1 VALEDAVNFP
11 VHYHLTTLGIWHL
24 SEWDALMF
32 LHSHGAT
39 LSGAPQIAHLLG
51 YSEAEF
57 VTALDRLESLGLVRR
72 PLGGKGLCLYR
83 FSLPKDQ
90 ARLSSF
96 VELMRLSETR
106 TGRLQLRSNLL
117 QGRSEP
123 PTPADDSDL
132 PLKRSLIMDKNNDDV
147 VRTGIAGLDG
157 ILLGGIPRK
166 NLILVEGTVGSGK
179 TILGMEFI
187 YRGITQFN
195 EPGMIVVFETS
206 PDKLIRDAAA
216 FGWDFAALQRESKLQ
231 IIFTS
236 PEVLEQELSSPT
248 SLLMETAVEIGA
260 QRIFIDGIG
269 LLRRASNGDSMTP
282 SGPGSYRDVLH
293 QLIEGL
299 SREKMT
305 AMFSHEIGSSTASQ
319 MTLESAELL
328 VDTVVR
334 LTQSLHGRRIECSI
348 QIVKSRGQDY
358 DRGKHALDITGGK
371 GLEVY
376 RRVQAPVRLSVGAA
390 QPSSTT
396 RRSAIGVEALDT
408 LLGGG
413 IFDGSTTMVVGLSGV
428 GKTVLGTQ
436 ILLEGAT
443 KQGTTG
449 LLVSLDE
456 HPAQIVRNA
465 QTIGL
470 ALQEQVDSGVIHLL
484 FESPQELNIDAHFA
498 KIVSVIEKYNI
509 QRMVIDGMTSYS
521 TALVDQGVYRDF
533 FHALVSHSKE
543 RLMTT
548 FFNYENPEFLGLS
561 TFMPDFPVS
570 SIVDNIILLSLVE
583 INSSLR
589 RCATVVKARGSK
601 HEFDSREYTIGQG
614 GITLLPFEES
624 VANGIKA
631 LPFANYSSILSR
643 APTRLTVSAP
653 TKEAKV
659 KATASRANMRR
670 Q

>member
-1 VALEDAVNFP
+1 VALEKHGNFP
-11 VHYHLTTLGIWHL
+11 VHEHLEIL
-24 SEWDALMF
+24 SVSLLCEWDALVF
-32 LHSHGAT
+32 LYRHGAS
-39 LSGAPQIAHLLG
+39 LASAQQIASLLG
-51 YSEAEF
+51 YDVATLA
-57 VTALDRLESLGLVRR
+57 TALDRLESLGLVKRS
-72 PLGGKGLCLYR
+72 LGAKGLRLYR
-83 FSLPKDQ
+83 FSLPTDPV
-90 ARLSSF
+90 RLSSF
-96 VELMRLSETR
+96 VEIMGLAEKR
-106 TGRLQLRSNLL
+106 TGRLQLLSYLQ

-123 PTPADDSDL
+123 PTRAGASDL
-132 PLKRSLIMDKNNDDV
+132 PLEGNMIVNEDNV
-147 VRTGIAGLDG
+147 VRTGIPGLDA
-157 ILLGGIPRK
+157 ILIGGIPRT

-179 TILGMEFI
+179 TLLGTEFI

-216 FGWDFAALQRESKLQ
+216 LGWDLAALQEQRKLQ

-236 PEVLEQELSSPT
+236 PEVLVQELSAAT
-248 SLLMETAVEIGA
+248 SLLLETAVEIGA

-269 LLRRASNGDSMTP
+269 LLRRASTGNPMPP
-282 SGPGSYRDVLH
+282 SGPGSYREVLH

-299 SREKMT
+299 SRENLT
-305 AMFSHEIGSSTASQ
+305 AMFSHEIGTYAESQ
-319 MTLESAELL
+319 LTLESAEIL
-328 VDTVVR
+328 VDTVIR
-334 LTQSLHGRRIECSI
+334 LRQVAHGRRVESSI
-348 QIVKSRGQDY
+348 QIVKSRGKDY
-358 DRGKHALDITGGK
+358 ERGQHGLQIVDGK

-376 RRVQAPVRLSVGAA
+376 RRVQAPVRRPAGAA

-396 RRSAIGVEALDT
+396 RRSAIGVEALDS

-413 IFDGSTTMVVGLSGV
+413 IYDGSTTMVVGLSGV

-436 ILLEGAT
+436 ILLEGAVQ
-443 KQGTTG
+443 QGTSG

-465 QTIGL
+465 ESIGL
-470 ALQEQVDSGVIHLL
+470 KLQEQVDSGRIHLL

-498 KIVSVIEKYNI
+498 KIVDMIEKHKI

-521 TALVDQGVYRDF
+521 TALVDQDVYRDF

-614 GITLLPFEES
+614 GIKLLPFDES
-624 VANGIKA
+624 VSNGA
-631 LPFANYSSILSR
+631 RPQPFANYSSILSR
-643 APTRLTVSAP
+643 APSRLVVGSP
-653 TKEAKV
+653 PKEAKV

-670 Q
+670 R